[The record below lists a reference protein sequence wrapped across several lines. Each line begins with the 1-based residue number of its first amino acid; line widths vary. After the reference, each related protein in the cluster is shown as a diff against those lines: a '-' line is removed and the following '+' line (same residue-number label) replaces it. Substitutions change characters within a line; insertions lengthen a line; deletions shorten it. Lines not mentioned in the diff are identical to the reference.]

1 MPSPLSDSVPPGSGC
16 FKSVMKQG
24 ERGRESERERERGRE
39 RETMGDKDRG
49 TEIARDRK
57 DREIENG
64 WVKEWVGKCVCVL
77 ERRERGRE
85 RERKRESERERESE
99 RGV

>member
-1 MPSPLSDSVPPGSGC
+1 
-16 FKSVMKQG
+16 
-24 ERGRESERERERGRE
+24 
-39 RETMGDKDRG
+39 MGDKDRG

-85 RERKRESERERESE
+85 RERKRE
-99 RGV
+99 